1 MSILDI
7 FRSEKIKVEDSN
19 IDKVQY
25 IDSHAYETRN
35 INITDIAPI
44 RTFDNMPA
52 DVAGLAYRNFSSWQN
67 YAASIGVNNS
77 LAQYSHHILN
87 RLSYQECANLATDS
101 MISKAIDVITR
112 EIFKSGGKWEAAH
125 LDIDNFEMVLNSV
138 DFYNKIRLAVQRA
151 LEYGGAFIYIN
162 TDDTNLSLP
171 LYLNEKTASTNKI
184 TGLTVIEPWQAA
196 PVQVNSFNP
205 LKENYMEPELWWVL
219 GASTTVH
226 KTRLIPIVFYSVPDL
241 IKPLYNYLGLPL
253 SFYMKNYVS
262 NADTV
267 RQSISDLILR
277 FRTKIIKTTAQ
288 KIADPQTQ
296 ARVKY
301 MNATSNNLATLLL
314 AKDEEWIETVTSL
327 SGMDNLL
334 SQMYELMTASTRGI
348 PVTKLLGLSPR
359 GFNATGEYDENNFYD
374 VIDGYASSV
383 VIPVMEKVAEYV
395 LCFKAGI
402 LDEPK
407 YEFNPRK
414 QIRPKEQAEI
424 NNLKADYISKLIMSG
439 VVTGKDAIR
448 AISEDNFK
456 FDWIDIEDY
465 KMPNNP
471 EVEQDIFNRWQ
482 ISQDEKSL
490 VSSEEFTSETALIKK
505 SMDGFFNMDI
515 KDSWDET
522 KHDRDENGRF
532 TGNGSGESNKAQSKK
547 EKKKIAKTYKE
558 MAGKAYKEYS
568 GQPAQ
573 AINHLL
579 DVKNGYV
586 PAAAHKDGIGDIDFL
601 WGEPYGKDTKGY
613 GFAHIIEEREIQG
626 FDGTALIKRLPEI
639 IEKGEVGEGDKGRKT
654 ITYNDSIL
662 IFEKNDNSNWLLTE
676 YLLYDK
682 MDEETRKR
690 TKELKEKANIERKA
704 KYGR

>member
-7 FRSEKIKVEDSN
+7 FRSEKRKVADSSGDTLRMTN
-19 IDKVQY
+19 SGGVNY
-25 IDSHAYETRN
+25 VDSHAYESEN
-35 INITDIAPI
+35 INLSDIAPI

-67 YAASIGVNNS
+67 YAASIGINNS
-77 LAQYSHHILN
+77 LQQYSHHILN

-101 MISKAIDVITR
+101 MISKAIDVIVR

-125 LDIDNFEMVLNSV
+125 LDIDNFEMVLNSLR
-138 DFYNKIRLAVQRA
+138 FYEKIALAVQRA

-205 LKENYMEPELWWVL
+205 LKENYMQPDLWWVL

-226 KTRLIPIVFYSVPDL
+226 KTRLIPVVFYSVPDL

-267 RQSISDLILR
+267 RQSISDLVLR

-374 VIDGYASSV
+374 VIDGYAKSV

-456 FDWIDIEDY
+456 FDWIDLEDY
-465 KMPNNP
+465 KMPENP
-471 EVEQDIFNRWQ
+471 EIEQDIFNRFL
-482 ISQDEKSL
+482 DEWKE
-490 VSSEEFTSETALIKK
+490 SE
-505 SMDGFFNMDI
+505 
-515 KDSWDET
+515 
-522 KHDRDENGRF
+522 HDRDKNGRF
-532 TGNGSGESNKAQSKK
+532 TGNGSGESNSDDIQA
-547 EKKKIAKTYKE
+547 KID
-558 MAGKAYKEYS
+558 S
-568 GQPAQ
+568 
-573 AINHLL
+573 L
-579 DVKNGYV
+579 KN
-586 PAAAHKDGIGDIDFL
+586 IDFS
-601 WGEPYGKDTKGY
+601 KDNKLPNLNQNILEQY
-613 GFAHIIEEREIQG
+613 GFEDKPVI
-626 FDGTALIKRLPEI
+626 LKKNI
-639 IEKGEVGEGDKGRKT
+639 IEK
-654 ITYNDSIL
+654 N
-662 IFEKNDNSNWLLTE
+662 
-676 YLLYDK
+676 
-682 MDEETRKR
+682 
-690 TKELKEKANIERKA
+690 KANHPDITDDMAREIIGNSLYKPEAVLKANKDKPAYHNFITRLKDDKNSIVLLELSDEKENYEIVNYHYISDDGVDRK
-704 KYGR
+704 KRIDKKIKS

>member
-1 MSILDI
+1 MGILDI
-7 FRSEKIKVEDSN
+7 FKQKKVLDEKPASAESNTVTYVDSSN
-19 IDKVQY
+19 YDNKP
-25 IDSHAYETRN
+25 
-35 INITDIAPI
+35 INISQILPI

-52 DVAGLAYRNFSSWQN
+52 ELSNIAYRNFSSWQN
-67 YAASIGVNNS
+67 YTASVGMNNS
-77 LAQYSHHILN
+77 LQQYSSHILN

-101 MISKAIDVITR
+101 MISKAIDVIVR

-125 LDIDNFEMVLNSV
+125 LDIDNFEMVLNSL
-138 DFYNKIRLAVQRA
+138 DFYEKIALAVQRA

-171 LYLNEKTASTNKI
+171 LYINEKTASTNKI

-196 PVQVNSFNP
+196 PVQVNTFNP
-205 LKENYMEPELWWVL
+205 LKNNYMEPDLWWVL

-383 VIPVMEKVAEYV
+383 VIPAMEKVAEYI

-465 KMPNNP
+465 KVPENP
-471 EVEQDIFNRWQ
+471 EIEKEILNQWMDSYLDSSPKNQAQNDKVE
-482 ISQDEKSL
+482 DEWK
-490 VSSEEFTSETALIKK
+490 ENE
-505 SMDGFFNMDI
+505 
-515 KDSWDET
+515 
-522 KHDRDENGRF
+522 HDRDENGRF
-532 TGNGSGESNKAQSKK
+532 TGNGGNNKEDNIESEKTEYGEAFPQFK
-547 EKKKIAKTYKE
+547 
-558 MAGKAYKEYS
+558 GKPK
-568 GQPAQ
+568 Q
-573 AINHLL
+573 AIEHLL
-579 DVKNGYV
+579 KVRRGYV
-586 PAAAHKDGIGDIDFL
+586 PGAFHRDDIGDIDL
-601 WGEPYGKDTKGY
+601 VWGNKHYGLKHIEKHRHKKGQDFNKLVEEITDVIENGKMIDDEWDENIKVIVDETKK
-613 GFAHIIEEREIQG
+613 I
-626 FDGTALIKRLPEI
+626 LIKLTWDD
-639 IEKGEVGEGDKGRKT
+639 DKVE
-654 ITYNDSIL
+654 N
-662 IFEKNDNSNWLLTE
+662 KNRNWLFNG
-676 YLLYDK
+676 YF
-682 MDEETRKR
+682 
-690 TKELKEKANIERKA
+690 
-704 KYGR
+704 KY

>member
-7 FRSEKIKVEDSN
+7 FKSKKVLDSSASPQN
-19 IDKVQY
+19 DTGVSGVSY
-25 IDSHAYETRN
+25 VDSSAYESEN
-35 INITDIAPI
+35 INLSQIAPI

-52 DVAGLAYRNFSSWQN
+52 DMAGLAYRNFSSWQN

-77 LAQYSHHILN
+77 LQQYSHHILN

-101 MISKAIDVITR
+101 MISKAIDVIVR

-125 LDIDNFEMVLNSV
+125 LDIDNFEMVLNSLH
-138 DFYNKIRLAVQRA
+138 FYEKIALAVQRA

-196 PVQVNSFNP
+196 PVQVNTFNP
-205 LKENYMEPELWWVL
+205 LKANYMQPDLWWVL
-219 GASTTVH
+219 GASTSVH
-226 KTRLIPIVFYSVPDL
+226 KTRLIPVVFYSVPDL

-267 RQSISDLILR
+267 RQSISDLVLR

-383 VIPVMEKVAEYV
+383 VIPAMEKVAEYI
-395 LCFKAGI
+395 LCFKAGV
-402 LDEPK
+402 LEEPK
-407 YEFNPRK
+407 YTFNPRK
-414 QIRPKEQAEI
+414 QIKQKEQAEI

-465 KMPNNP
+465 KVPENP
-471 EVEQDIFNRWQ
+471 EIEKEILNQWMDSYLDSSPKNQAQNDKVE
-482 ISQDEKSL
+482 DEWK
-490 VSSEEFTSETALIKK
+490 ENE
-505 SMDGFFNMDI
+505 
-515 KDSWDET
+515 
-522 KHDRDENGRF
+522 HDRDENGRF
-532 TGNGSGESNKAQSKK
+532 TGNGGNNKEDNIESEKTEYGEAFPQFK
-547 EKKKIAKTYKE
+547 
-558 MAGKAYKEYS
+558 GKPK
-568 GQPAQ
+568 Q
-573 AINHLL
+573 AIEHLL
-579 DVKNGYV
+579 KVRRGYV
-586 PAAAHKDGIGDIDFL
+586 PGAFHRDDIGDIDL
-601 WGEPYGKDTKGY
+601 VWGNKHYGLKHIEKHRHKKGQDFNKLVEEITDVIENGKMIDDEWDENIKVIVDETKK
-613 GFAHIIEEREIQG
+613 I
-626 FDGTALIKRLPEI
+626 LIKLTWDD
-639 IEKGEVGEGDKGRKT
+639 DKVE
-654 ITYNDSIL
+654 N
-662 IFEKNDNSNWLLTE
+662 KNRNWLFNG
-676 YLLYDK
+676 YF
-682 MDEETRKR
+682 
-690 TKELKEKANIERKA
+690 
-704 KYGR
+704 KY

>member
-7 FRSEKIKVEDSN
+7 FKSKKVLDSSGDTLRMTN
-19 IDKVQY
+19 SGGVSY
-25 IDSHAYETRN
+25 VDSRAYESRN
-35 INITDIAPI
+35 INITEIAPI

-77 LAQYSHHILN
+77 LQQYSHHILN

-101 MISKAIDVITR
+101 MISKAIDVIVR

-125 LDIDNFEMVLNSV
+125 LDIDNFEMVLNSL
-138 DFYNKIRLAVQRA
+138 DFYNKITLAVQRA

-184 TGLTVIEPWQAA
+184 TSLSVIEPWQAA

-205 LKENYMEPELWWVL
+205 LKENYMEPDLWWVL

-267 RQSISDLILR
+267 RQSISDLVLR

-374 VIDGYASSV
+374 VIDGYAKSV
-383 VIPVMEKVAEYV
+383 VIPVMEKAAEYV

-414 QIRPKEQAEI
+414 QIKQKEQAEI

-439 VVTGKDAIR
+439 VITGKDAIR
-448 AISEDNFK
+448 AISEDNFN
-456 FDWIDIEDY
+456 FDWINSEDY
-465 KMPNNP
+465 KIPENP
-471 EVEQDIFNRWQ
+471 EIEQDIFNRWQ

-515 KDSWDET
+515 KDEWKEGE
-522 KHDRDENGRF
+522 HDRDENGRF
-532 TGNGSGESNKAQSKK
+532 KGNGSSSKSNNDIQAKIDILKSIDFSKDNTLPNLNKDTLEQYGFEDKPVLLKKNIVEKNKANHPDITDDMAREIIGNSLYKPEAILKANKDKPAYHNFITRLKDDKNSIVLLELSDEKENYEIVNYHYLDDYGVRKK
-547 EKKKIAKTYKE
+547 EKIDKNIKK
-558 MAGKAYKEYS
+558 
-568 GQPAQ
+568 
-573 AINHLL
+573 
-579 DVKNGYV
+579 
-586 PAAAHKDGIGDIDFL
+586 
-601 WGEPYGKDTKGY
+601 
-613 GFAHIIEEREIQG
+613 
-626 FDGTALIKRLPEI
+626 
-639 IEKGEVGEGDKGRKT
+639 
-654 ITYNDSIL
+654 
-662 IFEKNDNSNWLLTE
+662 
-676 YLLYDK
+676 
-682 MDEETRKR
+682 
-690 TKELKEKANIERKA
+690 
-704 KYGR
+704 

>member
-7 FRSEKIKVEDSN
+7 FRSEKRKVVDSSATSPQN
-19 IDKVQY
+19 DMGMGGVRY
-25 IDSHAYETRN
+25 IDSRTYENRN

-52 DVAGLAYRNFSSWQN
+52 DVANIAYKNFSSWQN
-67 YAASIGVNNS
+67 NVASVGINNS
-77 LAQYSHHILN
+77 LQQYSTHILN

-101 MISKAIDVITR
+101 MISKAIDVIVR
-112 EIFKSGGKWEAAH
+112 EIFKSGGKWEATH
-125 LDIDNFEMVLNSV
+125 LDIDNFEMILNSL
-138 DFYNKIRLAVQRA
+138 DFYNKITLAVQRA

-171 LYLNEKTASTNKI
+171 LYINEKTSKKNKI

-196 PVQVNSFNP
+196 PVQVNTFNP
-205 LKENYMEPELWWVL
+205 LKNNYMQPDLWWVL
-219 GASTTVH
+219 GASSTVH

-267 RQSISDLILR
+267 RQSISDLVLR

-374 VIDGYASSV
+374 VIDGYAKSV
-383 VIPVMEKVAEYV
+383 VIPVMEKAAEYV
-395 LCFKAGI
+395 LCFKAGV

-414 QIRPKEQAEI
+414 QIKQKEQAEI

-456 FDWIDIEDY
+456 FDWINSEDY
-465 KMPNNP
+465 KVPENS
-471 EVEQDIFNRWQ
+471 EVEHEIFNKFL
-482 ISQDEKSL
+482 DEWK
-490 VSSEEFTSETALIKK
+490 ENE
-505 SMDGFFNMDI
+505 
-515 KDSWDET
+515 
-522 KHDRDENGRF
+522 HDRDENGRF
-532 TGNGSGESNKAQSKK
+532 TGNGSSSKSNNDIQAKIDSLNSIDFSKDNKLPNLNKDTLEQYGFEDKPVLLKK
-547 EKKKIAKTYKE
+547 EVI
-558 MAGKAYKEYS
+558 
-568 GQPAQ
+568 
-573 AINHLL
+573 
-579 DVKNGYV
+579 DKNKRD
-586 PAAAHKDGIGDIDFL
+586 HSDIDETL
-601 WGEPYGKDTKGY
+601 SKRIIGNGLYRPEAILKGNKDKPDYYNFISRTDDNHSDIVLVELSDKKENY
-613 GFAHIIEEREIQG
+613 EIINYHIIKNRQRKQKER
-626 FDGTALIKRLPEI
+626 R
-639 IEKGEVGEGDKGRKT
+639 DKNLR
-654 ITYNDSIL
+654 
-662 IFEKNDNSNWLLTE
+662 ENS
-676 YLLYDK
+676 
-682 MDEETRKR
+682 
-690 TKELKEKANIERKA
+690 
-704 KYGR
+704 

>member
-7 FRSEKIKVEDSN
+7 FRSEKRKVADSSASPQN
-19 IDKVQY
+19 DTGVGGVSY
-25 IDSHAYETRN
+25 VDSHAYESEN
-35 INITDIAPI
+35 INLSQIVPI

-52 DVAGLAYRNFSSWQN
+52 ELSNIAYRNFSSWQN
-67 YAASIGVNNS
+67 YAASVGVNNS

-101 MISKAIDVITR
+101 MISKAIDVIVR

-125 LDIDNFEMVLNSV
+125 LDIDNFEMVLNSLH
-138 DFYNKIRLAVQRA
+138 FYEKIALAVQRA

-205 LKENYMEPELWWVL
+205 LKNNYMQPDLWWVL
-219 GASTTVH
+219 GAGSTVH
-226 KTRLIPIVFYSVPDL
+226 KTRLIPVVFYSVPDL

-267 RQSISDLILR
+267 RQSISDLVLR

-383 VIPVMEKVAEYV
+383 VIPAMEKIAEYI
-395 LCFKAGI
+395 LCFKAGV

-439 VVTGKDAIR
+439 VITGKDAIR

-456 FDWIDIEDY
+456 FDWIDLEDY
-465 KMPNNP
+465 KMPENP
-471 EVEQDIFNRWQ
+471 EIEKEILNQWMDSYLDSSPKNQAQNDKVE
-482 ISQDEKSL
+482 DEWKE
-490 VSSEEFTSETALIKK
+490 SE
-505 SMDGFFNMDI
+505 
-515 KDSWDET
+515 
-522 KHDRDENGRF
+522 HDRDENGRF
-532 TGNGSGESNKAQSKK
+532 KGNGSGSKNNNDIQAKIDSLNNIDFSKDNKLPNLNQDTLEQYGFEDKPVLLKK
-547 EKKKIAKTYKE
+547 NIVEKNKLNHPDITDDMAREIIGNSLYKPEAVLKANKDKPAYHNFITRLKDDKNSIVLLELSDEKENYEIVNYHYISDNGVDRKKRIDKKIK
-558 MAGKAYKEYS
+558 S
-568 GQPAQ
+568 
-573 AINHLL
+573 
-579 DVKNGYV
+579 
-586 PAAAHKDGIGDIDFL
+586 
-601 WGEPYGKDTKGY
+601 
-613 GFAHIIEEREIQG
+613 
-626 FDGTALIKRLPEI
+626 
-639 IEKGEVGEGDKGRKT
+639 
-654 ITYNDSIL
+654 
-662 IFEKNDNSNWLLTE
+662 
-676 YLLYDK
+676 
-682 MDEETRKR
+682 
-690 TKELKEKANIERKA
+690 
-704 KYGR
+704 

>member
-1 MSILDI
+1 MNILDI
-7 FRSEKIKVEDSN
+7 FKSKKVLDSSPVALN
-19 IDKVQY
+19 DKGMGGINY
-25 IDSHAYETRN
+25 IDSHAYESRN
-35 INITDIAPI
+35 INLSEIAPI

-52 DVAGLAYRNFSSWQN
+52 DMAGLAYRNFSSWQN

-77 LAQYSHHILN
+77 LQQYSHHILN

-112 EIFKSGGKWEAAH
+112 EIFKSGGKWISAH
-125 LDIDNFEMVLNSV
+125 LDIDNFEMVLNSL
-138 DFYNKIRLAVQRA
+138 DFYNKITLAVQRA

-205 LKENYMEPELWWVL
+205 LKANYMEPDLWWVL

-374 VIDGYASSV
+374 VIDGYAKSV
-383 VIPVMEKVAEYV
+383 VIPVMEKVAEYI
-395 LCFKAGI
+395 LCFKAGV

-407 YEFNPRK
+407 YTFNPRK
-414 QIRPKEQAEI
+414 QIKQKEQAEI

-456 FDWIDIEDY
+456 FDWIDLEDY
-465 KMPNNP
+465 KVPENP
-471 EVEQDIFNRWQ
+471 EVEKEIFNQWMDSYLDSSPKNQ
-482 ISQDEKSL
+482 AQNDKVEDEWK
-490 VSSEEFTSETALIKK
+490 ENE
-505 SMDGFFNMDI
+505 
-515 KDSWDET
+515 
-522 KHDRDENGRF
+522 HDRDENGRF
-532 TGNGSGESNKAQSKK
+532 TGNGSSESNSKSNNGDIQAKIDSLKNIDFSKDNKLPNLNQDTLEQYGFEDKPVLLKKSITEKNKANHPDITDDMAREIIGNSLYKPEAVLKANKDKPAYHNFITRLKDDKNSIVLLELSDEKENYEIVNYHYISDDGVDRKK
-547 EKKKIAKTYKE
+547 RIDKKIK
-558 MAGKAYKEYS
+558 S
-568 GQPAQ
+568 
-573 AINHLL
+573 
-579 DVKNGYV
+579 
-586 PAAAHKDGIGDIDFL
+586 
-601 WGEPYGKDTKGY
+601 
-613 GFAHIIEEREIQG
+613 
-626 FDGTALIKRLPEI
+626 
-639 IEKGEVGEGDKGRKT
+639 
-654 ITYNDSIL
+654 
-662 IFEKNDNSNWLLTE
+662 
-676 YLLYDK
+676 
-682 MDEETRKR
+682 
-690 TKELKEKANIERKA
+690 
-704 KYGR
+704 

>member
-7 FRSEKIKVEDSN
+7 FRSEKRKVADSSGDTLRMTN
-19 IDKVQY
+19 SGGVNY
-25 IDSHAYETRN
+25 VDSHAYESEN
-35 INITDIAPI
+35 INLSDIAPI

-67 YAASIGVNNS
+67 YAASIGINNS
-77 LAQYSHHILN
+77 LQQYSHHILN

-101 MISKAIDVITR
+101 MISKAIDVIVR
-112 EIFKSGGKWEAAH
+112 EIFKSGGKWISAH
-125 LDIDNFEMVLNSV
+125 LDIENFEMVLNSL
-138 DFYNKIRLAVQRA
+138 DFYDKIALAVQRA

-171 LYLNEKTASTNKI
+171 LYINEKTASTNKI

-196 PVQVNSFNP
+196 PVQVNTFNP
-205 LKENYMEPELWWVL
+205 LKNNYMQPDLWWVL
-219 GASTTVH
+219 GAGSTVH

-267 RQSISDLILR
+267 RQSISDLVLR

-383 VIPVMEKVAEYV
+383 VIPAMEKVAEYI
-395 LCFKAGI
+395 LCFKAGV

-407 YEFNPRK
+407 YTFNPRK
-414 QIRPKEQAEI
+414 QIKQKEQAEI
-424 NNLKADYISKLIMSG
+424 NNLKADYVSKLIMSG

-456 FDWIDIEDY
+456 FDWIDLEDY
-465 KMPNNP
+465 KMPENP
-471 EVEQDIFNRWQ
+471 EIEKEILNQWQ

-505 SMDGFFNMDI
+505 SMDGFFN
-515 KDSWDET
+515 
-522 KHDRDENGRF
+522 
-532 TGNGSGESNKAQSKK
+532 
-547 EKKKIAKTYKE
+547 
-558 MAGKAYKEYS
+558 
-568 GQPAQ
+568 
-573 AINHLL
+573 
-579 DVKNGYV
+579 
-586 PAAAHKDGIGDIDFL
+586 
-601 WGEPYGKDTKGY
+601 
-613 GFAHIIEEREIQG
+613 
-626 FDGTALIKRLPEI
+626 
-639 IEKGEVGEGDKGRKT
+639 
-654 ITYNDSIL
+654 
-662 IFEKNDNSNWLLTE
+662 
-676 YLLYDK
+676 
-682 MDEETRKR
+682 
-690 TKELKEKANIERKA
+690 
-704 KYGR
+704 

>member
-7 FRSEKIKVEDSN
+7 FRSDKRKVADSSGDTLRMTN
-19 IDKVQY
+19 SGGVNY
-25 IDSHAYETRN
+25 VDSSAYESRN
-35 INITDIAPI
+35 INLSDIAPI

-77 LAQYSHHILN
+77 LQQYSHHILN

-101 MISKAIDVITR
+101 MISKAIDVIVR
-112 EIFKSGGKWEAAH
+112 EIFKSGGKWEATH
-125 LDIDNFEMVLNSV
+125 LDIDNFEMVLNSL

-171 LYLNEKTASTNKI
+171 LYINEKTASTNKI
-184 TGLTVIEPWQAA
+184 TSLSVIEPWQAA
-196 PVQVNSFNP
+196 PVQVNTFNP
-205 LKENYMEPELWWVL
+205 LKNNYMQPDLWWVL
-219 GASTTVH
+219 GASSTVH

-267 RQSISDLILR
+267 RQSISDLVLR

-383 VIPVMEKVAEYV
+383 VIPAMEKVAEYI
-395 LCFKAGI
+395 LCFKAGV

-407 YEFNPRK
+407 YTFNPRK
-414 QIRPKEQAEI
+414 QIKQKEQVEI
-424 NNLKADYISKLIMSG
+424 NNLKADYVSKLIMSG
-439 VVTGKDAIR
+439 VITGKDAIR
-448 AISEDNFK
+448 AISEDNFN
-456 FDWIDIEDY
+456 FDWINSEDY
-465 KMPNNP
+465 KIPENP
-471 EVEQDIFNRWQ
+471 EVENEIFNQWM
-482 ISQDEKSL
+482 DEWKE
-490 VSSEEFTSETALIKK
+490 SE
-505 SMDGFFNMDI
+505 
-515 KDSWDET
+515 
-522 KHDRDENGRF
+522 HDRDENGRF
-532 TGNGSGESNKAQSKK
+532 TGNGSSESNSKSNNGDIQAKIDSLNSIDFSKDNKLPNLNQDTLEQYGFEDKPVVLKKNIIKKNKTNHPDITDDMAREIIGNSLYKPEAVLKANKDKPAYHNFITRLKDDKNSIVLLELSDEKENYEIVNYHYLDDYGVRKK
-547 EKKKIAKTYKE
+547 EKIDKNIKK
-558 MAGKAYKEYS
+558 
-568 GQPAQ
+568 
-573 AINHLL
+573 
-579 DVKNGYV
+579 
-586 PAAAHKDGIGDIDFL
+586 
-601 WGEPYGKDTKGY
+601 
-613 GFAHIIEEREIQG
+613 
-626 FDGTALIKRLPEI
+626 
-639 IEKGEVGEGDKGRKT
+639 
-654 ITYNDSIL
+654 
-662 IFEKNDNSNWLLTE
+662 
-676 YLLYDK
+676 
-682 MDEETRKR
+682 
-690 TKELKEKANIERKA
+690 
-704 KYGR
+704 

>member
-7 FRSEKIKVEDSN
+7 FRSEKRKVVDSSP
-19 IDKVQY
+19 IDSSGDGLRMTNSGGVNY
-25 IDSHAYETRN
+25 IDSHAYESRN
-35 INITDIAPI
+35 INISEITPI
-44 RTFDNMPA
+44 RTFDNMPREL
-52 DVAGLAYRNFSSWQN
+52 AGMAYKNFSSWQN
-67 YAASIGVNNS
+67 YAASVGTNNS

-101 MISKAIDVITR
+101 MISKAVDVITR
-112 EIFKSGGKWEAAH
+112 ELFKSGGRWINSH
-125 LDIDNFEMVLNSV
+125 LDIDNFEMILNSLH
-138 DFYNKIRLAVQRA
+138 FYDKVRLAVQRA
-151 LEYGGAFIYIN
+151 LEYGGAFVYIN
-162 TDDTNLSLP
+162 TDDTDLSLP
-171 LYLNEKTASTNKI
+171 LYLNERTASTNKI

-219 GASTTVH
+219 GAGGTVH
-226 KTRLIPIVFYSVPDL
+226 KTRLIPVVFYSVPDL

-267 RQSISDLILR
+267 RQSISDLVLR

-374 VIDGYASSV
+374 VIDGYAKSTV
-383 VIPVMEKVAEYV
+383 VPLMEGLAEYI

-402 LDEPK
+402 LSEPK

-439 VVTGKDAIR
+439 VIAGRDAIK

-456 FDWIDIEDY
+456 FDWIDVEDY
-465 KMPNNP
+465 KMPENS
-471 EVEQDIFNRWQ
+471 EVEKEIFNKFL
-482 ISQDEKSL
+482 DEWK
-490 VSSEEFTSETALIKK
+490 EN
-505 SMDGFFNMDI
+505 D
-515 KDSWDET
+515 
-522 KHDRDENGRF
+522 HDRDENGRF
-532 TGNGSGESNKAQSKK
+532 KSKGGSRENSSNDIQA
-547 EKKKIAKTYKE
+547 KID
-558 MAGKAYKEYS
+558 S
-568 GQPAQ
+568 
-573 AINHLL
+573 L
-579 DVKNGYV
+579 KN
-586 PAAAHKDGIGDIDFL
+586 IDFSKDNKL
-601 WGEPYGKDTKGY
+601 PNLNKDTLEQY
-613 GFAHIIEEREIQG
+613 GFEDKAVV
-626 FDGTALIKRLPEI
+626 LKKNI
-639 IEKGEVGEGDKGRKT
+639 IEKNKASHPDITDDMARKIIGNSLYKPEAVLKANRDKPDYHNFISRTDDKHSDIVLLELSDEKENYEV
-654 ITYNDSIL
+654 INYHI
-662 IFEKNDNSNWLLTE
+662 IKN
-676 YLLYDK
+676 
-682 MDEETRKR
+682 RQR
-690 TKELKEKANIERKA
+690 TQKEKLDKNIKENS
-704 KYGR
+704 

>member
-7 FRSEKIKVEDSN
+7 FKSKKVLDSSPVDLN
-19 IDKVQY
+19 DKGMGGINY
-25 IDSHAYETRN
+25 IDSHAYESRD
-35 INITDIAPI
+35 INLSEIAPI

-52 DVAGLAYRNFSSWQN
+52 DVAGIAYKNYASWQN
-67 YAASIGVNNS
+67 YAASVGMNNS
-77 LAQYSHHILN
+77 LQQYSSHILN

-101 MISKAIDVITR
+101 MISKAIDVIVR

-125 LDIDNFEMVLNSV
+125 LDIENFEMVLNSL

-196 PVQVNSFNP
+196 PVQVNTFNP
-205 LKENYMEPELWWVL
+205 LKNNYMQPDLWWVL
-219 GASTTVH
+219 GAGSTVH
-226 KTRLIPIVFYSVPDL
+226 KTRLIPVVFYSVPDL

-267 RQSISDLILR
+267 RQSISDLVLR

-383 VIPVMEKVAEYV
+383 VIPAMEKVAEYI
-395 LCFKAGI
+395 LCFKAGV

-465 KMPNNP
+465 KMPENP
-471 EVEQDIFNRWQ
+471 EIEQDIFNRFL
-482 ISQDEKSL
+482 DEWKE
-490 VSSEEFTSETALIKK
+490 SE
-505 SMDGFFNMDI
+505 
-515 KDSWDET
+515 
-522 KHDRDENGRF
+522 HDRDENGRF
-532 TGNGSGESNKAQSKK
+532 TGNGGNN
-547 EKKKIAKTYKE
+547 
-558 MAGKAYKEYS
+558 KEYNIES
-568 GQPAQ
+568 EKTEYGEAFPQFKGKPKQ
-573 AINHLL
+573 AIEHLL
-579 DVKNGYV
+579 KVRRGYV
-586 PAAAHKDGIGDIDFL
+586 PGAFHRDDIGDIDL
-601 WGEPYGKDTKGY
+601 VWGNKHYGLKHIEKHRNKKGQDFNKLMEEITDVIKNGKMIDDEWDENIKVIVDETKK
-613 GFAHIIEEREIQG
+613 I
-626 FDGTALIKRLPEI
+626 LIKLTWDDENV
-639 IEKGEVGEGDKGRKT
+639 E
-654 ITYNDSIL
+654 N
-662 IFEKNDNSNWLLTE
+662 KNRNWLFNG
-676 YLLYDK
+676 YFKY
-682 MDEETRKR
+682 
-690 TKELKEKANIERKA
+690 EL
-704 KYGR
+704 

>member
-7 FRSEKIKVEDSN
+7 FRSEKRKVVDSSGDTLRMTN
-19 IDKVQY
+19 SGGVNY
-25 IDSHAYETRN
+25 VDSSAYESEN
-35 INITDIAPI
+35 INLSQIAPI

-52 DVAGLAYRNFSSWQN
+52 ELSNIAYRNFSSWQN
-67 YAASIGVNNS
+67 YAASVGMNNS
-77 LAQYSHHILN
+77 LQQYSSHILN

-101 MISKAIDVITR
+101 MISKAIDVIVR

-125 LDIDNFEMVLNSV
+125 LDIDNFEMVLNSLH
-138 DFYNKIRLAVQRA
+138 FYEKIALAVQRA

-171 LYLNEKTASTNKI
+171 LYINEKTASTNKI

-196 PVQVNSFNP
+196 PVQVNTFNP
-205 LKENYMEPELWWVL
+205 LKNNYMQPDLWWVL
-219 GASTTVH
+219 GASSTVH
-226 KTRLIPIVFYSVPDL
+226 KTRLIPVVFYSVPDL

-267 RQSISDLILR
+267 RQSISDLVLR

-383 VIPVMEKVAEYV
+383 VIPAMEKVAEYI
-395 LCFKAGI
+395 LCFKAGV

-407 YEFNPRK
+407 YTFNPRK
-414 QIRPKEQAEI
+414 QIKQKEQAEI

-465 KMPNNP
+465 KMPENP
-471 EVEQDIFNRWQ
+471 EIEKEILNQWM
-482 ISQDEKSL
+482 DEWKE
-490 VSSEEFTSETALIKK
+490 SE
-505 SMDGFFNMDI
+505 
-515 KDSWDET
+515 
-522 KHDRDENGRF
+522 HDRDENGRF
-532 TGNGSGESNKAQSKK
+532 TGNGSESNKDDNIES
-547 EKKKIAKTYKE
+547 EKTEYGEAFTQFK
-558 MAGKAYKEYS
+558 GKPK
-568 GQPAQ
+568 Q
-573 AINHLL
+573 AIEHLL
-579 DVKNGYV
+579 KVCRGYV
-586 PAAAHKDGIGDIDFL
+586 PGAFHRDDIGDIDL
-601 WGEPYGKDTKGY
+601 VWGNRNYGLKHIELRRNKTNQDFNKLMEELPD
-613 GFAHIIEEREIQG
+613 IIEH
-626 FDGTALIKRLPEI
+626 GTMIDDKWDENMRVIVDETKKVLIKLTWDD
-639 IEKGEVGEGDKGRKT
+639 DKVE
-654 ITYNDSIL
+654 N
-662 IFEKNDNSNWLLTE
+662 KNRNWVFTG
-676 YLLYDK
+676 YF
-682 MDEETRKR
+682 
-690 TKELKEKANIERKA
+690 
-704 KYGR
+704 KY

>member
-7 FRSEKIKVEDSN
+7 FKSKKVLDSSPVALN
-19 IDKVQY
+19 DKGMGGVNY
-25 IDSHAYETRN
+25 VDSRAYESRN

-67 YAASIGVNNS
+67 YAASIGINNS
-77 LAQYSHHILN
+77 LQQYSSHILN

-101 MISKAIDVITR
+101 MISKAIDVIVR

-125 LDIDNFEMVLNSV
+125 LDIDNFEMVLNSL
-138 DFYNKIRLAVQRA
+138 DFYEKIALAVQRA

-184 TGLTVIEPWQAA
+184 TGLTIIEPWQAA
-196 PVQVNSFNP
+196 PVQVNTFNP
-205 LKENYMEPELWWVL
+205 LKNNYMQPDLWWVL
-219 GASTTVH
+219 GASSTVH

-267 RQSISDLILR
+267 RQSISDLVLR

-383 VIPVMEKVAEYV
+383 VIPAMEKLAEYI
-395 LCFKAGI
+395 LCFKAGV

-407 YEFNPRK
+407 YTFNPRK
-414 QIRPKEQAEI
+414 QIKQKEQAEI

-439 VVTGKDAIR
+439 VITGKDAIR
-448 AISEDNFK
+448 AISEDNFN
-456 FDWIDIEDY
+456 FDWINSEDY
-465 KMPNNP
+465 KIPENP
-471 EVEQDIFNRWQ
+471 EIEQDIFNRF
-482 ISQDEKSL
+482 L
-490 VSSEEFTSETALIKK
+490 
-505 SMDGFFNMDI
+505 
-515 KDSWDET
+515 DSWDET
-522 KHDRDENGRF
+522 KYDRDENGRF
-532 TGNGSGESNKAQSKK
+532 TGNGSSESNSKSNNGDIQAKIDSLKSIDFSKDNKLPNLNKDTLEQYGFEDKPVLLKKSITEKNKVNHPDITDDMAREIIGNSLYKPEAVLKANKDKPAYHNFITRLKNDKNSIVLLELSDEKENYEIVNYHYISDDGVDRKK
-547 EKKKIAKTYKE
+547 RIDKKIK
-558 MAGKAYKEYS
+558 S
-568 GQPAQ
+568 
-573 AINHLL
+573 
-579 DVKNGYV
+579 
-586 PAAAHKDGIGDIDFL
+586 
-601 WGEPYGKDTKGY
+601 
-613 GFAHIIEEREIQG
+613 
-626 FDGTALIKRLPEI
+626 
-639 IEKGEVGEGDKGRKT
+639 
-654 ITYNDSIL
+654 
-662 IFEKNDNSNWLLTE
+662 
-676 YLLYDK
+676 
-682 MDEETRKR
+682 
-690 TKELKEKANIERKA
+690 
-704 KYGR
+704 